1 MQPIFCMRQ
10 NFLKNRCKRWYI
22 GCNVVLFVSDQPEK
36 TTICR
41 GRVHLQLFFAFLRKF
56 LKKAAPLQ
64 IMLQKSNIRTGHP
77 KNSKKWSKNEQKMS
91 KKWSKNRWK
100 MDRRIPLCWY
110 RCFSTIFGVFLV
122 VFWSKIDDIGISVV
136 HGRGGV
142 PPLGVRNGLWGGY
155 PPLGGP
161 VAGSYGA
168 RNGVYGGGTPP

>member
-1 MQPIFCMRQ
+1 MRQ
-10 NFLKNRCKRWYI
+10 NFLKNRCKRWHI
-22 GCNVVLFVSDQPEK
+22 GCIRVSCIADQPEK

-77 KNSKKWSKNEQKMS
+77 KSWWKNSKKWSKNEQKMT
-91 KKWSKNRWK
+91 KKSTKNDENDIYVLVV
-100 MDRRIPLCWY
+100 DRRIPICWY

-142 PPLGVRNGLWGGY
+142 PPLG
-155 PPLGGP
+155 GP
-161 VAGSYGA
+161 
-168 RNGVYGGGTPP
+168 